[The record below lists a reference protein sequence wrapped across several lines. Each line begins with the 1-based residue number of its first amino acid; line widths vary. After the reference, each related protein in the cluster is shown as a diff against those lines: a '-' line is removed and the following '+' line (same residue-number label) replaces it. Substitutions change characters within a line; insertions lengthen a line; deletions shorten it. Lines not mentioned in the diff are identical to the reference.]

1 LSLGGHEVEV
11 CDPDPHCLGRFS
23 RLVSR
28 FHRCPGLGAD
38 PAGYLAFVLDLIA
51 TGRFD
56 VLLPI
61 HEQGLL
67 FAKARGLLDPYVAV
81 ALPSFDSYAR
91 VLDKAEFSR
100 LLREL
105 GLPQPETR
113 VADHRR
119 EILELDRFPIVLK
132 AAVGTASRG
141 TWIVRSDRDLQN
153 AVRELDACGSFTEA
167 VLIQELVSGAI
178 EHAQAVFCHGEIAG
192 FHAYRQVMRGAGGGD
207 AIKESIQRPL
217 VRSHV
222 ARIGA
227 HLGWHGALTLDY
239 IVDASG
245 TPFYIDG
252 NPRLVE
258 PMGAALSGLDLASLL
273 LQVSRGECTAAGLES
288 RGGVRTHMA
297 IQALLGHMLA
307 GGTRTTLIREAWRLA
322 AKRGP
327 YIGSRE
333 ELTPVRLDWL
343 SALPTCV
350 TALWLLADPRA
361 AHYLPRKGWGTH
373 LLNPAC
379 VRTIRHMGEQLSP
392 ISV

>member
-38 PAGYLAFVLDLIA
+38 PAGYLAFVLNLIA

-67 FAKARGLLDPYVAV
+67 FAKARSLLEPHVAV
-81 ALPSFDSYAR
+81 ALPSFNSYAR
-91 VLDKAEFSR
+91 VLNKAEFSR

-113 VADHRR
+113 VEVPRQ
-119 EILELDRFPIVLK
+119 EILELDRFPLVLK
-132 AAVGTASRG
+132 AALGTASRG
-141 TWIVRSDRDLQN
+141 TWIVRSKRDLQN
-153 AVRELDACGSFTEA
+153 AVRELDACGSFTDT
-167 VLIQELVSGAI
+167 VLVQELVSGAI

-207 AIKESIQRPL
+207 AIKESVRRPL

-222 ARIGA
+222 ALIGA

-239 IVDASG
+239 IRDESG

-258 PMGAALSGLDLASLL
+258 PMGAALSGVDLTDVLL
-273 LQVSRGECTAAGLES
+273 HVSRGECPAARPEG
-288 RGGVRTHMA
+288 RQGVRTHMA
-297 IQALLGHMLA
+297 IQALLGHVLA
-307 GGTRTTLIREAWRLA
+307 GGNRATLIREAWRLA

-327 YIGSRE
+327 YAGSRE

-343 SALPTCV
+343 SGLPTCV

-373 LLNPAC
+373 LLNPAS
-379 VRTIRHMGEQLSP
+379 VRTIRHMGERLSA